1 MFEKYAMYFLTG
13 TSSPSSGLA
22 IFSLAAAAYVS
33 NYISLNPYSEAIY
46 LATDVFPHV
55 PAPFTIQY

>member
-1 MFEKYAMYFLTG
+1 MYFLTG